1 MVVKRT
7 HRKTHR
13 RRSQHRRK
21 TYRKKRINTKRNKV
35 RRKQRTYKKLKGG
48 SSPLA
53 EAARKARLESM
64 KERGAEVPA
73 QRKSKSKSRKGRR
86 LPAPP
91 PQGSVDSAT
100 DLANACSEAR
110 LSSQRAQSA
119 RKGPVRRSKRE
130 QDAAIRQAEEERA
143 RILENSGTVG
153 QEMRAEAAAT
163 SQFRE
168 TPAER
173 RRRREARKGKGKA
186 EPEGSTGCCGVRK
199 RGTNVKQEGEAKKAF
214 AGKVEDVQAMSR
226 GISALSAMQKNP
238 DPPGQSRASPAMEK
252 TVRRRRSRAPESRTR
267 PS

>member
-48 SSPLA
+48 SSRAADIIRETRRSLRAVEEEDEDLVPLPPA
-53 EAARKARLESM
+53 PIPLGMVESAKKLEAAAR
-64 KERGAEVPA
+64 G
-73 QRKSKSKSRKGRR
+73 
-86 LPAPP
+86 
-91 PQGSVDSAT
+91 
-100 DLANACSEAR
+100 AR
-110 LSSQRAQSA
+110 LSSESA
-119 RKGPVRRSKRE
+119 RTNRADKVQFPRRAD
-130 QDAAIRQAEEERA
+130 DASWQEAAQKAMDEKRA
-143 RILENSGTVG
+143 RILKNSETVG
-153 QEMRAEAAAT
+153 KAMRAEAAAT